1 MGKFT
6 FAALA
11 AAASMVLAPAAAQAQ
26 TCWSGPSLEAVKLR
40 QLDVM
45 LMVSA
50 LRCRTGADNFQA
62 DYERFLDHN
71 RTRLS
76 AANNVILSSLSVK
89 MGRAA
94 AFNELDKMSVSI
106 ANHYGQAGD
115 MTCRDLRQVA
125 SDLADTSVAAAL
137 GDAADALVSDDVIET
152 SCSVRVASRK

>member
-1 MGKFT
+1 MGKYT
-6 FAALA
+6 LAALA
-11 AAASMVLAPAAAQAQ
+11 AAASMALAPAAVQAQ

-62 DYERFLDHN
+62 DYERFLNHN

-76 AANNVILSSLSVK
+76 AANNVILGDLSVR
-89 MGRAA
+89 MGRAG

-115 MTCRDLRQVA
+115 MTCHDLRQVA
-125 SDLADTSVAAAL
+125 SDLADTRMASAL
-137 GDAADALVSDDVIET
+137 DDAADALVSDDVIES
-152 SCSVRVASRK
+152 SCSVRVASRR